1 MSVVRRS
8 RDWHTQVMKRQTLA
22 FIALA
27 ITIFYGVGFA
37 AFDTG
42 RAYAV
47 LGAALVTVSWIA
59 VGVFG
64 QDGARGART
73 PAERRPRT

>member
-1 MSVVRRS
+1 
-8 RDWHTQVMKRQTLA
+8 MKQQTLV

-64 QDGARGART
+64 QDDARGVANPLDGHSRT
-73 PAERRPRT
+73 

>member
-1 MSVVRRS
+1 MN
-8 RDWHTQVMKRQTLA
+8 RQTLI

-27 ITIFYGVGFA
+27 VTIFYGLGFA

-47 LGAALVTVSWIA
+47 LGAGLVTLSWIA
-59 VGVFG
+59 VGTFG
-64 QDGARGART
+64 R
-73 PAERRPRT
+73 AEPGSDVHAAAYRPRA